1 MQRLQLDVLGHS
13 EGDASV
19 KCNKC
24 GMQLKGEIV
33 YPVFCKCGA
42 VFDAPGKVR
51 VAGLGDRIAQVTKA
65 VGITPCRPCRKR
77 QDALNKRFPAVQP
90 PAIITLHRLS
100 EMARELSSSI
110 RPRSHI
116 VGIPRSGMLPASIMA
131 TLTDGQLW
139 QTTGSGVEPIS
150 SGLRYDRL
158 GSKPAMVYLVDDSI
172 WSGMAMGRAAEAIHK
187 KWPKAQIERI
197 ALISHSSAVRK
208 VERFHSVYDHHFFE
222 WNYANGPFSDRIAW
236 DMDGVLCE
244 DFTAGEVKTETRY
257 LKALRQMPTT
267 TIRPVKHP
275 LTIITARPERFRLET
290 MKWLTASSFRV
301 ENLIMSPWTKIDG
314 HDADKVARWKADE
327 FNKLLDDKTIYVESD
342 RSLAHGIFQHIKR
355 GTVLAVPTSEVLVKT

>member
-1 MQRLQLDVLGHS
+1 MQRLQLDVLCNRES
-13 EGDASV
+13 NAPV
-19 KCNKC
+19 KCDKC
-24 GMQLKGEIV
+24 GMQFKGEIV

-51 VAGLGDRIAQVTKA
+51 GLGDRIAQVTKA
-65 VGITPCRPCRKR
+65 VGIKPCRPCKKR
-77 QDALNKRFPAVQP
+77 QDALNKRFPSVQP
-90 PAIITLHRLS
+90 PAIITVQQLN
-100 EMARELSSSI
+100 EMARKVASSL

-116 VGIPRSGMLPASIMA
+116 VAIPRSGMLPASIMA

-139 QTTGSGVEPIS
+139 QKTKDRIEPVG

-158 GSKPAMVYLVDDSI
+158 VEDPAMVYLVDDSI

-187 KWPKAQIERI
+187 KWPKAHIERI
-197 ALISHSSAVRK
+197 ALISHSDAVRK
-208 VERFHSVYDHHFFE
+208 VEQFHSVYNHHFFE
-222 WNYANGPFSDRIAW
+222 WNYANGPFAGRIAW
-236 DMDGVLCE
+236 DMDGILCE
-244 DFTAGEVKTETRY
+244 DFTAGDVKTETKY
-257 LKALRQMPTT
+257 LKAMWQMPTT

-290 MKWLTASSFRV
+290 MKWLTASRFRV
-301 ENLIMSPWTKIDG
+301 ENLIMAPWTDIDG

-327 FNKLLDDKTIYVESD
+327 FNKLLDEKTIYVESD

-355 GTVLAVPTSEVLVKT
+355 GTVLSVQTNEVLIKT